1 MKSNWKTA
9 VIFLFL
15 FVVYHCAEY
24 MIVFKNSPV
33 YFFLLQG
40 LFFSLAWIFGNWYS
54 QNGLTAWGLPFKRKM
69 LRLSAIGFVM
79 GIILYGFPFAISL
92 LFGVE
97 EIVKIP
103 DLKTIILSSLPFAVG
118 VFFSSLSEDI
128 LTRGVIYAQFHTKLK
143 TYWLVI
149 ASALL
154 YLLNHIYRLN
164 DGLES
169 LTYLFILGVVLIIP
183 LINTRNLWFTGA
195 MHWSGNVFFY
205 VTHNVIQT
213 DSLDSK
219 ISPNYLFAI
228 CMVILIPFTFL
239 VTKKIIKPY
248 Q

>member
-1 MKSNWKTA
+1 
-9 VIFLFL
+9 
-15 FVVYHCAEY
+15 
-24 MIVFKNSPV
+24 
-33 YFFLLQG
+33 
-40 LFFSLAWIFGNWYS
+40 
-54 QNGLTAWGLPFKRKM
+54 
-69 LRLSAIGFVM
+69 M

-92 LFGVE
+92 FFGVE

-103 DLKTIILSSLPFAVG
+103 DLKTIILSSLPFAIG

-128 LTRGVIYAQFHTKLK
+128 LTRGIIYAQFHTKLK
-143 TYWLVI
+143 SHWLVI

-154 YLLNHIYRLN
+154 YVLNHIYRLN

-169 LTYLFILGVVLIIP
+169 WTYLFMLGIVLVIP
-183 LINTRNLWFTGA
+183 SINTRNLWLTGA

-205 VTHNVIQT
+205 VTHSVIQT

-228 CMVILIPFTFL
+228 CMVIFIPFIFL
-239 VTKKIIKPY
+239 VTKKIKKPY